1 MISLFDTPSLERALA
16 LPLDRKLRRLLTDR
30 VEHLNALEFDVREM
44 TYFLIVEAGCPL
56 GDVAD
61 ELGWSPL
68 INPLDGSTF
77 GEGEGFHP
85 YHDYL
90 ADRGGWFEMIVS
102 AGNDAAFVILV
113 QDDDKTDR
121 DLLALCRNYAA

>member
-16 LPLDRKLRRLLTDR
+16 LPLDRSLRRLLTDR
-30 VEHLNALEFDVREM
+30 VSHLNALEFDVRDL
-44 TYFLIVEAGCPL
+44 TYFLIVDTGCTL
-56 GDVAD
+56 ADIAD

-68 INPLDGSTF
+68 VSPLDGSVF
-77 GEGEGFHP
+77 GTDGFQP

-90 ADRGGWFEMIVS
+90 ADHGGWFELIVS

-113 QDDDKTDR
+113 QDQDGADAE
-121 DLLALCRNYAA
+121 LLGFCRTYST